1 MRVGGATSPRRAYRI
16 PWSELL
22 KKVFAI
28 DVLACPVCSGRM
40 KIIAYI
46 ASATVARRILEHL
59 DLPTTGPP
67 LAKARLPESEGC
79 DPIPD
84 YEQADQSWDE

>member
-1 MRVGGATSPRRAYRI
+1 
-16 PWSELL
+16 
-22 KKVFAI
+22 
-28 DVLACPVCSGRM
+28 M

>member
-1 MRVGGATSPRRAYRI
+1 MSAGARRAYRI

-79 DPIPD
+79 DPTPD